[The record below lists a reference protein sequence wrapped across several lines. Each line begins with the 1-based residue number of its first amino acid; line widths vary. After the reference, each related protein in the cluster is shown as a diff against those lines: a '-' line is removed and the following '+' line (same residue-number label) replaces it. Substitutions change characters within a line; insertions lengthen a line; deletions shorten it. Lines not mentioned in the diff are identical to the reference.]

1 MDISQAD
8 LAAEYQRAQQQW
20 PYITDV
26 NDAHGLPVALLY
38 ALGSRETNLT
48 NEIGDFG
55 HGHGVFQLD
64 DRSHTIPAGFDDD
77 VRAQAETAAGMMADG
92 YQRFGDWTAACNYYN
107 SGSPDTASTTGGDYG
122 PDVMDRQ
129 AYLATIAGPPT
140 SVPSTNRVTVAR
152 NAEGGL
158 EAFVVGGDGALYH
171 AWQTSPGGGWT
182 DWSSLGGQQLVGG
195 DGVLYH
201 AWQTGADGGWGDWS
215 SLGGQQL
222 AGGVAVAAN
231 ADGRL
236 EVFVIGGDG
245 VVYHKWQ
252 TAPNGA

>member
-8 LAAEYQRAQQQW
+8 LAAEYQQANAQW
-20 PYITDV
+20 PFITDV
-26 NDAHGLPVALLY
+26 NAAYGLPVALLY

-48 NEIGDFG
+48 NETGDGG

-64 DRSHTIPAGFDDD
+64 DRSHAIPAGFDED
-77 VRAQAETAAGMMADG
+77 VRAQAETAAQMMVDG
-92 YQRFGDWTAACNYYN
+92 FQRFGDWVAACNYYN
-107 SGSPDTASTTGGDYG
+107 SGQPDTAGTTGFDYG
-122 PDVMDRQ
+122 PDVMERQ
-129 AYLATIAGPPT
+129 AYLESIAGPPT
-140 SVPSTNRVTVAR
+140 STSTTNRVTVAR

-171 AWQTSPGGGWT
+171 AWQTSPGGGWI
-182 DWSSLGGQQLVGG
+182 
-195 DGVLYH
+195 
-201 AWQTGADGGWGDWS
+201 DWS

-252 TAPNGA
+252 SAANGG